1 MENKNEKNNNS
12 ELKKQRLIFIC
23 IVVGIILIITIMI
36 GVGIEKIKN
45 NNKMSEFDEF
55 YGLWNIDGITKYEFD
70 GKGRGKMLLPES
82 NLEYEFTYKINENK
96 VLIDFDSEEAK
107 DYTYKYSIDNN
118 ILKVE
123 GETPGSG
130 KLEMTREEK
139 NN

>member
-96 VLIDFDSEEAK
+96 ILIDFDSEDAK

>member
-96 VLIDFDSEEAK
+96 ILIDFDSEDAK
-107 DYTYKYSIDNN
+107 DYTYKYSINN
-118 ILKVE
+118 NVLKVE

-139 NN
+139 

>member
-23 IVVGIILIITIMI
+23 IVVGIVLIITIMI

>member
-36 GVGIEKIKN
+36 GVGIDKIKN

-96 VLIDFDSEEAK
+96 ILIDFDSEDAK
-107 DYTYKYSIDNN
+107 DYTYKYSINN
-118 ILKVE
+118 NVLKVE

-139 NN
+139 